1 MLSSL
6 VFVCYK
12 TCLEYVSVWLTG
24 NERHISMLYYSAA
37 MFDKIETFDEY
48 YAKGDL

>member
-6 VFVCYK
+6 VCVCYK
-12 TCLEYVSVWLTG
+12 TCLEYVSVWLSG
-24 NERHISMLYYSAA
+24 NEQHISIIHHSAA

-48 YAKGDL
+48 NAKGDL